1 MFAESTLRF
10 QQNAVNLILR
20 QGNTDAGQPA
30 PKIGFDRDPD
40 TRKRGAAVMSLT
52 ESKETN
58 RSGKP

>member
-20 QGNTDAGQPA
+20 QGNTDEGQPA
-30 PKIGFDRDPD
+30 PKIGFDHDPD
-40 TRKRGAAVMSLT
+40 TRKLGAAVMSLT